1 MGYYL
6 DKSRRSMKNRRR
18 KRNLRILRD
27 AGIVL
32 AVLAVLV
39 PAGLWFRNFQ
49 KMRTLNE
56 KKETLEKQIAKA
68 EKDSKDF
75 RKTIDEAN
83 ALMGKDSSK
92 ETNDTDGNH
101 TSKAP
106 GDTDASVQSLGVK
119 LDDTCLFVG
128 DSIFDTVATAGVL
141 PDVKFLTL
149 IGLNVDTVQTGENFL
164 TKNGKVNGVDAIEQ
178 SDAKNIFITLGING
192 MGFMDKEY
200 MIKEYKKF
208 LGKLLDG
215 KSDRKVFVLSVS
227 PITGDFEPEIKDEG
241 FTNDDIDQYN
251 KMQKE
256 MAEGISGAYYIDIS
270 TDLKND
276 KNELKKEYADADG
289 LHWTSEGCK
298 QFKNTM
304 ESALG
309 IN

>member
-6 DKSRRSMKNRRR
+6 DKSRRSTKSRRRRR
-18 KRNLRILRD
+18 KLRILRD
-27 AGIVL
+27 VAIVL
-32 AVLAVLV
+32 AVAAILV
-39 PAGLWFRNFQ
+39 PAGLWIHNYQ
-49 KMRTLNE
+49 KMRLLNE
-56 KKETLEKQIAKA
+56 KKDTLEKQISKAK
-68 EKDSKDF
+68 KDSEDF
-75 RKTIDEAN
+75 RKKIEEAN
-83 ALMGKDSSK
+83 TTMGKDAD
-92 ETNDTDGNH
+92 ETKNGDD
-101 TSKAP
+101 SKAP
-106 GDTDASVQSLGVK
+106 GDTDASLQSFGIK

-164 TKNGKVNGVDAIEQ
+164 TKNGKVNGLSAIEN
-178 SDAKNIFITLGING
+178 SGASNVFVTLGING

-215 KSDRKVFVLSVS
+215 KPDKKVFVLSVS
-227 PITGDFEPEIKDEG
+227 PITADFEPEIKDEG

-251 KMQKE
+251 EMQKE
-256 MAEGISGAYYIDIS
+256 MVKEISGAYYIDIS

-289 LHWTSEGCK
+289 LHWTKEGCE
-298 QFKNTM
+298 QFRKTM

>member
-6 DKSRRSMKNRRR
+6 DKSRRSVRNRRR
-18 KRNLRILRD
+18 RRNLRILRD
-27 AGIVL
+27 VGIVL
-32 AVLAVLV
+32 AVIAMLV
-39 PAGLWFRNFQ
+39 PAGLWFRNYQ
-49 KMRTLNE
+49 KMRALNE
-56 KKETLEKQIAKA
+56 KKETLERQIAKA
-68 EKDSKDF
+68 DKDSEEF
-75 RKTIDEAN
+75 NKTIAEAN
-83 ALMGKDSSK
+83 ALMGKDDA
-92 ETNDTDGNH
+92 NGDG
-101 TSKAP
+101 KADGDNVSGVP
-106 GDTDASVQSLGVK
+106 GDTDASIQSLGVK

-141 PDVKFLTL
+141 PDVNFLTL

-164 TKNGKVNGVDAIEQ
+164 TKNGKVNGVDAIGQ
-178 SDAKNIFITLGING
+178 SGADNIFVTLGING

-215 KSDRKVFVLSVS
+215 KPDRRVFVLSVS

-241 FTNDDIDQYN
+241 FTNDDIDKYN
-251 KMQKE
+251 AMQKE
-256 MAEGISGAYYIDIS
+256 MAEGISGVYYIDIS

-298 QFKNTM
+298 QFKRTM
-304 ESALG
+304 ECALG

>member
-1 MGYYL
+1 M
-6 DKSRRSMKNRRR
+6 
-18 KRNLRILRD
+18 RILRD
-27 AGIVL
+27 VGIVL

-49 KMRTLNE
+49 KMKALNE

-68 EKDSKDF
+68 EKDSEDF

-83 ALMGKDSSK
+83 ALMGKDSAQ
-92 ETNDTDGNH
+92 ETKDTDGNH

-208 LGKLLDG
+208 LGKLLEG

-227 PITGDFEPEIKDEG
+227 PVTGDFEPEIKDEG

-251 KMQKE
+251 EMQKE
-256 MAEGISGAYYIDIS
+256 MTEGISGAYYIDIS